1 MGQSAYK
8 LTTMIVDMY
17 VLEEQDWS
25 GNWGLSWNHL
35 LVLKYQFSFP
45 CPYIQGD
52 FFHWYPLKS
61 SKYRKGVSRPIYV
74 NVDSPNLGF
83 PYFNFLGGTSEKNHP
98 VQLKGAIERRWGSS
112 LSLVTR
118 VKFTRVKDISVG
130 GLNLINKLP
139 PLPSPPY
146 VFDTRNKVL
155 STYVELQDQ

>member
-1 MGQSAYK
+1 
-8 LTTMIVDMY
+8 MIVDMY

-83 PYFNFLGGTSEKNHP
+83 PYFNFLGGTSLKKHP
-98 VQLKGAIERRWGSS
+98 VSMQRTVWHTFVLQCLPDIRPEQIPDLGFVDQVGPCRHLQSAGGPQGWKSG
-112 LSLVTR
+112 TR
-118 VKFTRVKDISVG
+118 HSII
-130 GLNLINKLP
+130 LIRHLAEHSCSEN
-139 PLPSPPY
+139 
-146 VFDTRNKVL
+146 
-155 STYVELQDQ
+155 